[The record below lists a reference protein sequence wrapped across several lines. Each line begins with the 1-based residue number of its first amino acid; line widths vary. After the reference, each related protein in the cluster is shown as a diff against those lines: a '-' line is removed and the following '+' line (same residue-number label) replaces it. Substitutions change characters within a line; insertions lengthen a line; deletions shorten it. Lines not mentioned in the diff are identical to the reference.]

1 MRMMSHQIQGI
12 KRQKLY
18 VKKKKKSRN
27 VGVEKHN
34 NRNEKFTKET

>member
-18 VKKKKKSRN
+18 VKKKKSRN